1 MVVATA
7 PVAPTVSIV
16 VVAAVIGVGLLGLLW
31 GRDRLLKV
39 GFIFNSA
46 VFIVSPLEL
55 SLSDGVLGFR
65 ELQLFPGVLS
75 LLLLNI
81 GVVKERLKVFET
93 L

>member
-1 MVVATA
+1 
-7 PVAPTVSIV
+7 
-16 VVAAVIGVGLLGLLW
+16 
-31 GRDRLLKV
+31 LKV
-39 GFIFNSA
+39 SFIFNSA

-65 ELQLFPGVLS
+65 ELQFFPGVLR